1 MTVPPG
7 VVGAHAGG
15 METTHAAAGQRTW
28 RLIDVAAGPG
38 PGGGPLE
45 RLLDG
50 PDGWALRGAE
60 QVGRAVAQETF
71 GHADEAFEAAE
82 YETKLRHQEDQLVRL
97 AVAVEGADGDP
108 DAVAGVALVFL
119 PTSANQHL
127 AEVDVMVRPDGRGR
141 GLGAELLAW
150 AEGVARDAGRG
161 TVQSWVGFGEHATG
175 PQVAPTT
182 GTGTAPADLPGVRF
196 ALGRGYVVEQVER
209 RSQLDVPVAPE
220 RLEAFAAEARG
231 KADGYRTH
239 VWHGHVP
246 EEWAEPFAVLETRM
260 STDAPMGGLDWRE
273 DVWDAGR
280 VRRNEQQIA
289 EMGRDFVITA
299 AEHEASGEL
308 AAMTMLTWHREPREF
323 AFQWDTIVLR
333 AHRGHRLGML
343 VKAVNLQQLAELRPS
358 TRRVHTWNAEEN
370 SHMLAINVALGFRP
384 AGGAA
389 AVQKLLP
396 PR

>member
-1 MTVPPG
+1 MSVPPDA
-7 VVGAHAGG
+7 VGAHAGG
-15 METTHAAAGQRTW
+15 METTHAAAGERTW
-28 RLIDVAAGPG
+28 RLIDVAPG
-38 PGGGPLE
+38 QDGGPLE
-45 RLLDG
+45 SMLDG
-50 PDGWALRGAE
+50 PQGWALRGA
-60 QVGRAVAQETF
+60 QRVARAVAQEKF
-71 GHADEAFEAAE
+71 GHADEAFDAAE
-82 YETKLRHQEDQLVRL
+82 YETKLRHQEDQRVHLV
-97 AVAVEGADGDP
+97 VAVEGADGDP
-108 DAVAGVALVFL
+108 EAVAGIALVFL

-127 AEVDVMVRPDGRGR
+127 AEIEVTVLPDRRGR
-141 GLGAELLAW
+141 GLGTELLER
-150 AEGVARDAGRG
+150 AEGLARAAGRG
-161 TVQSWVGFGEHATG
+161 TLQGWVGFGAHVGG
-175 PQVAPTT
+175 PQVTPTT
-182 GTGTAPADLPGVRF
+182 GTGTAPAGAPG
-196 ALGRGYVVEQVER
+196 LGFVLARGYVVEQVER
-209 RSQLDVPVAPE
+209 RSQLDLPVAPE
-220 RLEAFAAEARG
+220 RLEAFAAEARA
-231 KADGYRTH
+231 KAAGYRTH

-246 EEWAEPFAVLETRM
+246 EEWVEPFALLETRM
-260 STDAPMGGLDWRE
+260 STDAPTGGLDWRE

-343 VKAVNLQQLAELRPS
+343 VKAVNLQQLAALRPG

-396 PR
+396 AG